1 MTIRRLQQTKDGHW
15 HNMEFTEK
23 TRELKSKSDY
33 IKNKVTGMIFK
44 TNILYLGILDSV
56 DNYIESTQEE
66 YENYL
71 KEMEEKY
78 NAYRH

>member
-1 MTIRRLQQTKDGHW
+1 
-15 HNMEFTEK
+15 MEFTEK

-56 DNYIESTQEE
+56 DNYVESTQEE